1 MKGNLI
7 TLRNVTPE
15 QMSMLAELL
24 LYAYQENGF
33 GFFTPEGHDDLDG
46 IEGMTLNNTPHDL
59 NIWFEPHDVTI
70 QESDNCEMIAFS
82 VLKEENEDP
91 SVDDTIYPSE
101 FSKPR

>member
-24 LYAYQENGF
+24 LYAYQEGGF
-33 GFFTPEGHDDLDG
+33 GFYPEGDSK
-46 IEGMTLNNTPHDL
+46 IHDL

-70 QESDNCEMIAFS
+70 QESDNCEMITFS
-82 VLKEENEDP
+82 VLKEMNEDP
-91 SVDDTIYPSE
+91 ADDIQIYPSE